1 MSLRARLML
10 SFAFLLLMAV
20 AALSLPLAINV
31 ERQARADFSIELN
44 AAAEAVAVQAP
55 PLMEQPGALAELAER
70 YSPVGRII
78 VTNADARL
86 IADSTMR
93 RRLGRNYRFRPEIGE
108 ALEGHA
114 TRLVRDYPQ
123 GGRQYLVAVPV
134 IDDGQVI
141 GAVRVQRLVE
151 QVDALVRDRLLA
163 LAGVSLAVLMV
174 GLAVAAALARQLTRP
189 LRRLG
194 GVAASIGEG
203 DLTATAPEGGQR
215 EVADV
220 AAALNLMR
228 DRIHDMLAAQT
239 DFVANASHQL
249 RTPLT
254 GLRLRLEALAASGD
268 ERAIPMLAET
278 DRLAGLVEDLLTLV
292 RAGIAPP
299 EPAVVD
305 LQGVAEDAVVRWAA
319 QAEGDGHLLHIG
331 DTTTAPASVLADRND
346 ITMVLDN
353 LIENALKYTPP
364 GTSVEVSLHDAGRFI
379 DLVVRDDGPGVAPAD
394 QRRAFERFYRGM
406 NPEGVP
412 GTGLGL
418 AIVRQIAQRW
428 GGDAQLSSDGGTTV
442 RVTLR
447 RAAGAAPAPSP
458 AQEVTAR
465 L

>member
-1 MSLRARLML
+1 MSLRVRLML

-20 AALSLPLAINV
+20 AALSVPLAISV
-31 ERQARADFSIELN
+31 ERRARADFSIELN
-44 AAAEAVAVQAP
+44 AAAEAVAVAAP
-55 PLMEQPGALAELAER
+55 PLMEQPEALARLAER
-70 YSPVGRII
+70 YSAVARII

-86 IADSTMR
+86 LADSTMR

-108 ALEGHA
+108 ALEGRT

-134 IDDGQVI
+134 IEEGQVV
-141 GAVRVQRLVE
+141 GTVRVQRLVE
-151 QVDALVRDRLLA
+151 QVDALVRERLLA
-163 LAGVSLAVLMV
+163 LAGVSLAVLVV
-174 GLAVAAALARQLTRP
+174 GLAVSAALARQLTRP

-194 GVAASIGEG
+194 AVATSIGEG
-203 DLTATAPEGGQR
+203 DLAATAPEGGQR
-215 EVADV
+215 EVAEV
-220 AAALNLMR
+220 ATALNVMR
-228 DRIHDMLAAQT
+228 DRIHDMLAAQS

-278 DRLAGLVEDLLTLV
+278 DRLAGLVDDLLTLV
-292 RAGIAPP
+292 RAGAAPP
-299 EPAVVD
+299 EPSVVD

-319 QAEGDGHLLHIG
+319 QAEAGGHLLFIG
-331 DTTTAPASVLADRND
+331 DTTTPASVLADRND
-346 ITMVLDN
+346 LTMVLDN

-364 GTSVEVSLHDAGRFI
+364 ATSVEVSLHDAGEA
-379 DLVVRDDGPGVAPAD
+379 VVLTVSDDGPGVAPAD
-394 QRRAFERFYRGM
+394 QRRVFERFYRGM
-406 NPEGVP
+406 NPAGVA

-428 GGDAQLSSDGGTTV
+428 GGDAEMISEGGTSV

-447 RAAGAAPAPSP
+447 RAAGASPASSP
-458 AQEVTAR
+458 AQEVSAR

>member
-20 AALSLPLAINV
+20 AALSVPLAINV

-44 AAAEAVAVQAP
+44 AAAEAVAVAAP
-55 PLMEQPGALAELAER
+55 PLMEQPEALAELADR
-70 YSPVGRII
+70 YSGVARVI
-78 VTNADARL
+78 VTDADAGL
-86 IADSTMR
+86 LADSTMR

-108 ALEGHA
+108 ALDGRT

-134 IDDGQVI
+134 FADGQVV

-151 QVDALVRDRLLA
+151 QVDALVRRRLLA
-163 LAGVSLAVLMV
+163 LAGVSLAVLVV
-174 GLAVAAALARQLTRP
+174 GLAVSAALARQLTRP

-215 EVADV
+215 EVAEV
-220 AAALNLMR
+220 AAALNVMR
-228 DRIHDMLAAQT
+228 NRISDMLAAQT

-292 RAGIAPP
+292 RAGTAPP
-299 EPAVVD
+299 EPSVVD
-305 LQGVAEDAVVRWAA
+305 LQAVAEDAVVRWSA
-319 QAEGDGHLLHIG
+319 QAEGDGHLLYIG
-331 DTTTAPASVLADRND
+331 DTTAPASVLADRND

-364 GTSVEVSLHDAGRFI
+364 GTSVEVSLHDAGPSVHL
-379 DLVVRDDGPGVAPAD
+379 DVRDDGPGVAPAD
-394 QRRAFERFYRGM
+394 QRRAFERFYRGT

-442 RVTLR
+442 RVTFR
-447 RAAGAAPAPSP
+447 RAAGDAPAPSP
-458 AQEVTAR
+458 SPAVTAR